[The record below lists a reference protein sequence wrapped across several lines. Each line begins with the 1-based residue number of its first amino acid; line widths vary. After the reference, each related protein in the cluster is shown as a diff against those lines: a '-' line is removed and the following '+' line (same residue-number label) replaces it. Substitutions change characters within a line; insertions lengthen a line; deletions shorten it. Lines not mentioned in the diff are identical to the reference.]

1 MPELVLPFR
10 EARAL
15 VERHA
20 ATIFPPPT
28 EVAPLL
34 AATGRTLA
42 SRLICDR
49 DLPPFD
55 RSTRDGYAVRAS
67 DLTTLPATLKVV
79 GELRAGGTW
88 KGSIGSGEA
97 LEIMTGAGVPKGA
110 DSIVM
115 VEFTRRAGDTVII
128 ERSVEAGENVVARG
142 SEAGVGQTLVNPGT
156 FISPAVIALG
166 ATVGVP
172 ELATFVRPRVAV
184 LATGDELVEVTAT
197 PGPSQIRNSNSY
209 SLAAQVTGAGAQPI
223 VLPRAPDEEKA
234 LRMLIRNGLDCDLL
248 LLSGGVSMGKYD
260 LVEQVLRDLGAE
272 FIFTGV
278 QIQPG
283 KPLVFGRIPRP
294 ASAASGAPAAP
305 GRTSPGTHT
314 YFFGL
319 PGNPVSTMV
328 TFGLFVRPIIDALA
342 GATAHP
348 LRFMRA
354 LLASKIRT
362 KTGLTRFLPARLS
375 GDLDAI
381 VVELIGWHGSG
392 DLAAVALADCFIVVP
407 PDRSEIP
414 AGEFVPVLQL

>member
-15 VERHA
+15 VEQHA
-20 ATIFPPPT
+20 AIIPPPSAET
-28 EVAPLL
+28 APLL
-34 AATGRTLA
+34 AASGRILA
-42 SRLICDR
+42 APLVCDR
-49 DLPPFD
+49 DLPPFH

-67 DLTTLPATLKVV
+67 DLAALPARLKVI
-79 GELRAGGTW
+79 GELRAGGSW
-88 KGSIGSGEA
+88 KGSIDSGEA
-97 LEIMTGAGVPKGA
+97 LEIMTGAGVPAGA
-110 DSIVM
+110 DSVVM
-115 VEFTRRAGDTVII
+115 IEFTRRDGDAVIV
-128 ERSVEAGENVVARG
+128 ERSVEPRENVVVRGAEAR
-142 SEAGVGQTLVNPGT
+142 AGQTLVERGT
-156 FISPAVIALG
+156 LITPAVIALA
-166 ATVGVP
+166 ATVGMP
-172 ELATFVRPRVAV
+172 ELAAFSRPRVAV

-209 SLAAQVTGAGAQPI
+209 SLAAQVAAAGAQPI
-223 VLPRAPDEEKA
+223 VLSTARDDEHA
-234 LRMLIRNGLDCDLL
+234 LRSLIRKGLDSDLL

-260 LVEQVLRDLGAE
+260 LVESVLRELGAE

-283 KPLVFGRIPRP
+283 KPLVFGRIPRTDRT
-294 ASAASGAPAAP
+294 ASDATARA
-305 GRTSPGTHT
+305 RTSASTHT

-328 TFGLFVRPIIDALA
+328 TFGLFVRPIIDALT
-342 GATAHP
+342 GATARP
-348 LRFMRA
+348 LRFMRV
-354 LLASKIRT
+354 LLTSKIRT

-375 GDLDAI
+375 GDLDAV

-392 DLAAVALADCFIVVP
+392 DLAAVALADCFVVVP